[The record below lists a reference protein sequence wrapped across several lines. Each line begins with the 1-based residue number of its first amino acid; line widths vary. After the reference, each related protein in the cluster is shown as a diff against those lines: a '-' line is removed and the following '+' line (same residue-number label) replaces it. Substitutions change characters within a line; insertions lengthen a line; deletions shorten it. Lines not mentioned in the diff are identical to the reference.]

1 MEKQEQKY
9 SAELDKALTEYAEL
23 KAQAADFDPVELYE
37 ARQAIR
43 PTQKKAV
50 ERQLEVSCQKKPS
63 LGMLLSAKQETSRL
77 LGEDAEERQVRQMI
91 MQRQATKQVRQTYNL
106 RKKSDVE
113 R

>member
-1 MEKQEQKY
+1 
-9 SAELDKALTEYAEL
+9 
-23 KAQAADFDPVELYE
+23 
-37 ARQAIR
+37 
-43 PTQKKAV
+43 
-50 ERQLEVSCQKKPS
+50 
-63 LGMLLSAKQETSRL
+63 MLLSAKQETSRL